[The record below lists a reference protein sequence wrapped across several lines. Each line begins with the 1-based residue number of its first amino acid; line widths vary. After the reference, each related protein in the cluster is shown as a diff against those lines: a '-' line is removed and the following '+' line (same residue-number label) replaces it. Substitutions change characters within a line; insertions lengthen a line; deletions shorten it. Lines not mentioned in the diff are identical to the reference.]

1 MTFRIMLTLP
11 VIAGISGSLSVI
23 AQPPPRLPSPVHARG
38 SAARSAEM
46 PPQPV
51 QPDLARQAAYPSQPA
66 HPGAFGDLSGPVPVE
81 TLVQYALA
89 NNPAIQAA
97 RYRARS
103 LGARVPQAASL
114 PDPQLL
120 TSVFL
125 EQIQTAAGPQDVALS
140 LSQRFPWFGKR
151 ALRGQV
157 AYHDATAAYAR
168 VAGEELRVIEQ
179 AKLGYYDLYF
189 VESAIRETRRL
200 QLRLEDVVKISQ
212 TKYET
217 NVAGTGLESVLQAQ
231 IELSKLKV
239 TLVQLE
245 QARTKAQARLA
256 GTLHLPPQTRLEAVP
271 QVERAN
277 VAHTAEL
284 LVQLAESC
292 QPELD
297 ALRREVSRD
306 RSAID
311 LASREYWPDVT
322 VGFNWYEM
330 GPGGISPVANGQDAC
345 SLGIGVNLPI
355 YRKRLDAAVREAQYK
370 TASSR
375 RRYAATRDQV
385 QSEIETLYAQFQEQQ
400 QVLGILESEILP
412 RAEQGLGLTMES
424 YRTGTRDF
432 QQLID
437 TYRTLL
443 DYRIDFHKRVAMRE
457 QAIASL
463 ERAVGCAV
471 TGGPTQ
477 RDAHPPGIPEAAPL
491 PPPRPAP

>member
-11 VIAGISGSLSVI
+11 VIAVISGGSLAI
-23 AQPPPRLPSPVHARG
+23 AQQPTRLPSVVHMRGGATTSVEVPARPVRTG
-38 SAARSAEM
+38 S
-46 PPQPV
+46 
-51 QPDLARQAAYPSQPA
+51 ARQAAYLSQPA
-66 HPGAFGDLSGPVPVE
+66 HPEAFGGLSGPVPAE

-89 NNPAIQAA
+89 NNPTIQAA

-125 EQIQTAAGPQDVALS
+125 EEIQTAAGPQEVALS

-151 ALRGQV
+151 ALRSQV
-157 AYHDATAAYAR
+157 AYHDGMAAYAR
-168 VAGEELRVIEQ
+168 VAVEELNVIEQ
-179 AKLGYYDLYF
+179 VKRAYYDLYF
-189 VESAIRETRRL
+189 VQSAIRETRRL
-200 QLRLEDVVKISQ
+200 QPRLEDVIKIAE

-217 NVAGTGLESVLQAQ
+217 NVAGAGLESVLQAQ
-231 IELSKLKV
+231 VELSKLKM
-239 TLVQLE
+239 TLIQLE

-256 GTLHLPPQTRLEAVP
+256 GTLHLPPKTRFEAVP
-271 QVERAN
+271 QVERTN

-284 LVQLAESC
+284 LVQLSESC

-322 VGFNWYEM
+322 TSFNWYEM
-330 GPGGISPVANGQDAC
+330 GSGGISPVANGQDAY

-355 YRKRLDAAVREAQYK
+355 YRKRLDAAVREAQWK

-375 RRYAATRDQV
+375 RRYAAMRDQV
-385 QSEIETLYAQFQEQQ
+385 QSEVQTLYAQFQEQH

-412 RAEQGLGLTMES
+412 RAERSLGLTMES
-424 YRTGTRDF
+424 YRTGAQDF

-443 DYRIDFHKRVAMRE
+443 DYHIDFHKRVAMRE
-457 QAIASL
+457 QTVASL
-463 ERAVGCAV
+463 ERAVGCAI
-471 TGGPTQ
+471 TGGPTGE
-477 RDAHPPGIPEAAPL
+477 DARPLETRRAAPL
-491 PPPRPAP
+491 PPPQPAP